1 MPSGPIPRPPD
12 FRKTAPAPA
21 PLVWRAASVAIDLST
36 LNPQQRAAVLQTE
49 GPLLVLAGAGSGK
62 TRVIAH
68 RVVHL
73 MDKGV
78 APRSI
83 LAVTFTNK
91 AAAEMK
97 ERIVK
102 LAAGGDVKAGAQR
115 CRGLTVS
122 TFHAFG
128 VRVLRREHHHL
139 ELPAKFAIFDSG
151 DQASLVKRILRDINV
166 EDRRFDVPRLISIL
180 SRRRSGQKAQKSV
193 TPTSPDDGD
202 ALAHGQ
208 DPEYELL
215 ADELLP
221 RYELGLKAMGAVD
234 FDDLLL
240 LPLRLF
246 KARPD
251 ILTNYQGR
259 YRYLLVDE
267 YQDTNQTQLELLELL
282 AGMRRNLCVVGDDD
296 QSIYAWRGAQVENI
310 LSFDKRFPGCVEIF
324 LEQNYRST
332 GNVLD
337 AANAV
342 IGKNSERK
350 PKRLWTERGRGSNIR
365 VVVAPDD
372 EGEARWVAD
381 EIVRLAFEEKI
392 PRHEIAVLYRTNAQA
407 KPLEETLRLAGIPYR
422 VVGGTSLF
430 DRKEVRDLLAYLR
443 AAMNPR
449 DEVSLLRIINVPA
462 RGIGDQT
469 VAKAQELARKRRL
482 PLFEVLR
489 RADSLPELEQA
500 RERVLAFAR
509 LLEKFGP
516 RLSRKGFGE
525 AARALVEEVG
535 LFDEARRGAQSGPAQ
550 ARRIEAVEGLLRQVA
565 EYEKRQEQKAAE
577 RLLELAALAQQQC
590 ADARGEAGAS
600 VDAGAYAQSDVAE
613 GGAPASDVLHANDRG
628 EGDAWHANDSQAL
641 AGADPAASRGNAAPE
656 ESAGARADVG
666 EEVPVSREAA
676 AVQLAWDALESR
688 PGLAAPALAR
698 APLLESAPAA
708 PEPFRLEGADPLA
721 LAEDGEIDE
730 ELKAGLSGYLLRLA
744 LDQREA
750 AEEGGDAVTL
760 MTLHGAKG
768 LEWRAVILCG
778 LEEGLLPHSGRGF
791 DDGTDAPQADG
802 AMNLDEERRLAYVGI
817 TRARER
823 LALTRCRERIKRGKP
838 QPRTPS
844 RFLEDI
850 PPELLDIIDL
860 AGPPA
865 EGSKEIQQVK
875 ATNFFAAMSALL
887 AGRDENGDEKAK

>member
-1 MPSGPIPRPPD
+1 M
-12 FRKTAPAPA
+12 
-21 PLVWRAASVAIDLST
+21 AIDLSL
-36 LNPQQRAAVLQTE
+36 LNPQQRAAVIQTE

-78 APRSI
+78 SPRAI

-102 LAAGGDVKAGAQR
+102 LAADGDAKAGAQR

-128 VRVLRREHHHL
+128 VRVLRKEHHHL

-151 DQASLVKRILRDINV
+151 DQASLVKRLLRDINV
-166 EDRRFDVPRLISIL
+166 EDRRFDVPRLVSTL
-180 SRRRSGQKAQKSV
+180 SRRRTGGGKKQIL

-215 ADELLP
+215 CDELLP

-240 LPLRLF
+240 LPLKLF
-246 KARPD
+246 K
-251 ILTNYQGR
+251 TNPAVLAQYQSR
-259 YRYLLVDE
+259 FRYLLVDE

-310 LSFDKRFPGCVEIF
+310 LSFDKRFPGSVEIF

-332 GNVLD
+332 SAVLD

-350 PKRLWTERGRGSNIR
+350 KKKLWTDRGRGSNIR
-365 VVVAPDD
+365 LVVAPDD

-381 EIVRLAFEEKI
+381 EIVRLSFEEKI

-407 KPLEETLRLAGIPYR
+407 KPLEETLRLAGVPYR

-469 VAKAQELARKRRL
+469 VAKAQELARKKKL
-482 PLFEVLR
+482 PLFEILR
-489 RADSLPELEQA
+489 RADHHAELEQA
-500 RERVLAFAR
+500 HERVLAFSR
-509 LLEKFGP
+509 IVEKYGP
-516 RLSRKGFGE
+516 RLSRAGFAS

-535 LFDEARRGAQSGPAQ
+535 LFDEAKRGAQSLPAQ
-550 ARRIEAVEGLLRQVA
+550 ARRIEAVEGLLRQLS
-565 EYEKRQEQKAAE
+565 EYEKRQEMKAAE
-577 RLLELAALAQQQC
+577 RRLELAGAAQGDALPEDES
-590 ADARGEAGAS
+590 DAPEPTTALDPQPRDSLTNDVS
-600 VDAGAYAQSDVAE
+600 VSHAPSVEVPQSDE
-613 GGAPASDVLHANDRG
+613 
-628 EGDAWHANDSQAL
+628 DAVEL
-641 AGADPAASRGNAAPE
+641 APE
-656 ESAGARADVG
+656 AI
-666 EEVPVSREAA
+666 A
-676 AVQLAWDALESR
+676 AVQLAWDAL
-688 PGLAAPALAR
+688 AAPSAR
-698 APLLESAPAA
+698 ESGSIASFLRGP
-708 PEPFRLEGADPLA
+708 PETKPSEPVPREMTTRDIGEAMR
-721 LAEDGEIDE
+721 EDTEIDE
-730 ELKAGLSGYLLRLA
+730 ELAAGLSGYLSRLA

-778 LEEGLLPHSGRGF
+778 LEEGLLPHSGKGF
-791 DDGTDAPQADG
+791 DDGGDGPQADG
-802 AMNLDEERRLAYVGI
+802 VLNLDEERRLTYVGI
-817 TRARER
+817 TRAREK
-823 LALTRCRERIKRGKP
+823 LAITRCRERIKRGKP

-844 RFLEDI
+844 RFLEDL
-850 PPELLDIIDL
+850 PLELLDVIDV
-860 AGPPA
+860 AGPQP
-865 EGSKEIQQVK
+865 EGTEEVKQQK
-875 ATNFFAAMSALL
+875 ATNFFAAMQALL
-887 AGRDENGDEKAK
+887 STSEEKPPSAK